1 MKIINFI
8 FSFGIISKVFSLE
21 MSSIEILMSDLNFNP
36 PITIKNPQ
44 KLGMKF
50 AKSKTQYKE
59 YISFEDF
66 NDICGLK
73 LQNGSHMV
81 FHDRKFASLVL
92 LDAWNFEEI
101 FHKLECKIND
111 EIYFFDE
118 NTNKV
123 YETYLQNN
131 IKIKRHL
138 GTFQPDSKLVWHK
151 NPTFVDRRSDFF
163 GIHMKAMTEEDGTW
177 VKIKNTFQTEAPY
190 FPNNGT
196 YDVTDYVSGV
206 VMEMFQ
212 TLTSQLNF
220 TIKYYLR
227 KDRRTGNVS
236 KFLNG
241 TFVGSGTVGDVFFE
255 RADIIATYPVMSLK
269 RDPYLDFLIPEFYT
283 GGLVIHKQEKS
294 ESIDFRTFHHPL
306 TLLVWICVI
315 AIVLLTIILKFLASL
330 GKSNILTLIWP
341 SLTIF
346 LGVDFDTNQTRKEAY
361 KIIVFVTLFCGNF
374 IWMQYQASL
383 TVDLSAPVKE
393 LPFSDLESFL
403 SSSWHLKTISKK

>member
-1 MKIINFI
+1 MNIIKLIMI
-8 FSFGIISKVFSLE
+8 FQIIGKVFSLE
-21 MSSIEILMSDLNFNP
+21 MSSIESLMKDLSFNP

-44 KLGMKF
+44 TFGMKF

-73 LQNGSHMV
+73 LQNGTHMV

-92 LDAWNFEEI
+92 LEPRQFE
-101 FHKLECKIND
+101 KLLNQMECKIND
-111 EIYFFDE
+111 EIYFFNE

-138 GTFQPDSKLVWHK
+138 GTLHQGSKLVWHE
-151 NPTFVDRRSDFF
+151 NPTFVDRRSDFL

-177 VKIKNTFQTEAPY
+177 VKIKNSFLTEAPY

-196 YDVTDYVSGV
+196 YDVTDYASGV
-206 VMEMFQ
+206 VMEMFK

-236 KFLNG
+236 KFPNG
-241 TFVGSGTVGDVFFE
+241 TLIGSGTVGDVFFG

-269 RDPYLDFLIPEFYT
+269 RHPYLDFLIPEFYS
-283 GGLVIHKQEKS
+283 GGLVIHKQEKT
-294 ESIDFRTFHHPL
+294 ESLDFRTFHHPL
-306 TLLVWICVI
+306 TFLVWISVI
-315 AIVLLTIILKFLASL
+315 TIAFLTVILKLLASH
-330 GKSNILTLIWP
+330 GKSNVLALIWP

-346 LGVDFDTNQTRKEAY
+346 LGANLDTNQSRKEAY

-374 IWMQYQASL
+374 VWMQYQASL
-383 TVDLSAPVKE
+383 TVDLSAPIKE
-393 LPFSDLESFL
+393 LPFNDLETFL
-403 SSSWHLKTISKK
+403 SSSWRKIRFFT